1 MIIHGLVTVS
11 ASSSRLSVWVL
22 CVRDWAETERRGCE
36 ILHKDAFV
44 LGARRDGD
52 PAEGMDAL
60 VLGVR
65 GVRDP
70 AEGCYCL
77 GVRRV
82 RDPAEGCYC
91 LGGKGG

>member
-1 MIIHGLVTVS
+1 MLLLADSQSGSCAFATGP
-11 ASSSRLSVWVL
+11 
-22 CVRDWAETERRGCE
+22 RRCE

-60 VLGVR
+60 VLG
-65 GVRDP
+65 
-70 AEGCYCL
+70 A
-77 GVRRV
+77 RRV

-91 LGGKGG
+91 IVGKGGERSCRGMHWSWG